1 MTRDEFQSQSN
12 ELFFKIKKS
21 LVDNIMESVKPAFE
35 EAQKNPNQTEAL
47 FKLNMDLNVL
57 VSTKAFEASCDY
69 SEKLALLLFD
79 QLSK

>member
-35 EAQKNPNQTEAL
+35 EAEKNPNKTEAL

-57 VSTKAFEASCDY
+57 VSTKAF
-69 SEKLALLLFD
+69 
-79 QLSK
+79 